1 MLEPM
6 EYRPGR
12 AIPYDYEPFAETET
26 AMLLSFLSRKNK
38 KEAPPKGG
46 QVPDPDVAYDPGL
59 VTALTLQHR
68 SLTAL
73 LVKATSLAQQ
83 QDFAGV
89 QEILG
94 RFKVELDQ
102 HLNREH
108 GEFFP
113 YLAAHLKGADA
124 KDTLKEARSNSLYIE
139 RAVEGFLKHYTGYPV
154 GERTVLRFGM
164 ELSGVIEEFCE
175 RLEKEEAQI
184 YTLYM
189 PPEAY

>member
-1 MLEPM
+1 M

-12 AIPYDYEPFAETET
+12 TTSYDYEPFAETET

-38 KEAPPKGG
+38 KQEPAQAGQAPAHEIG
-46 QVPDPDVAYDPGL
+46 YDPGL

-68 SLTAL
+68 SLTSL

-83 QDFAGV
+83 QDFAEV
-89 QEILG
+89 QAILE
-94 RFKVELDQ
+94 RFKAELDE
-102 HLNREH
+102 HLHREH
-108 GEFFP
+108 DEFFP
-113 YLAAHLKGADA
+113 YLTAHLKTEDA
-124 KDTLKEARSNSLYIE
+124 RDILKEARSNSLYIE
-139 RAVEGFLKHYTGYPV
+139 RAVDGFLKHYTGYPV

-175 RLEKEEAQI
+175 RLEKEEAHI

>member
-1 MLEPM
+1 M

-12 AIPYDYEPFAETET
+12 TSTYDYEPFAETEI

-38 KEAPPKGG
+38 QEEPPTSGTAPAPE
-46 QVPDPDVAYDPGL
+46 VAYNPGL

-73 LVKATSLAQQ
+73 LVKATSVAQGRQ
-83 QDFAGV
+83 FAEV
-89 QEILG
+89 NTILTQ
-94 RFKVELDQ
+94 FKLELDE
-102 HLNREH
+102 HLRREH
-108 GEFFP
+108 EEFFP
-113 YLAAHLKGADA
+113 YLTAHLKGEDA
-124 KDTLKEARSNSLYIE
+124 KDILKEARSNSLYIE

-175 RLEKEEAQI
+175 RLEKEEAHI

>member
-1 MLEPM
+1 M

-12 AIPYDYEPFAETET
+12 IAAYDYEPFAETEI

-38 KEAPPKGG
+38 QEQPAKGETDSIPAPEVG
-46 QVPDPDVAYDPGL
+46 YDPGL

-68 SLTAL
+68 SLTTL
-73 LVKATSLAQQ
+73 LVKATSVAQQ
-83 QDFAGV
+83 RQFAEV
-89 QEILG
+89 NSILT
-94 RFKVELDQ
+94 RFKLELDE
-102 HLNREH
+102 HLKREH
-108 GEFFP
+108 EEFFP
-113 YLAAHLKGADA
+113 YLTAHLKGDEA
-124 KDTLKEARSNSLYIE
+124 KEILKEARSNSLYIE
-139 RAVEGFLKHYTGYPV
+139 RAVEGFLNHYAGYPV

-175 RLEKEEAQI
+175 RLEKEEAHI

>member
-1 MLEPM
+1 M

-12 AIPYDYEPFAETET
+12 TIPYDYEPFAETET

-38 KEAPPKGG
+38 KQEPPKGAEAPQAG
-46 QVPDPDVAYDPGL
+46 LAYDPGL

-68 SLTAL
+68 SLTSL
-73 LVKATSLAQQ
+73 LVKATSLGQQ
-83 QDFAGV
+83 RDFEGV
-89 QEILG
+89 QATLEQ
-94 RFKVELDQ
+94 FKAELDE
-102 HLNREH
+102 HLHREH
-108 GEFFP
+108 EEFFP
-113 YLAAHLKGADA
+113 YLTAHLKGEDA
-124 KDTLKEARSNSLYIE
+124 QDTLKEARSNSLYIE

-175 RLEKEEAQI
+175 RLEKEEAHI

>member
-1 MLEPM
+1 M

-12 AIPYDYEPFAETET
+12 TSPYDYEPFAETET

-38 KEAPPKGG
+38 KEEPPKDGKI
-46 QVPDPDVAYDPGL
+46 QEPEVIYDPGL

-68 SLTAL
+68 SLTRL

-83 QDFAGV
+83 RDFSEV
-89 QEILG
+89 QSVLEQ
-94 RFKVELDQ
+94 FKAELDE
-102 HLNREH
+102 HLKREH

-113 YLAAHLKGADA
+113 YLTAHLKGEDA
-124 KDTLKEARSNSLYIE
+124 KDVLKEARSNSLYIE
-139 RAVEGFLKHYTGYPV
+139 RAVEGFLKHYRGYPV

-175 RLEKEEAQI
+175 RLEKEEAHI

-189 PPEAY
+189 PREAY